1 MSDFRPNP
9 GDILLKN
16 YEIVSLVGEG
26 AFGSVYK
33 AKQTKLDRLVAI
45 KFLNAVNE
53 MQARFQD
60 ELDAIKSLDHP
71 NIVRLYDY
79 DILKGGIPCFVM
91 EFIDGRELGDVL
103 ASEGPFDCQ
112 YICEIA
118 LQALDALVETHR
130 KNIVHCDLKPEN
142 IMLTNVG
149 ARKNV
154 VKLIDFGVASI
165 LKGTGNDASRTGML
179 IGTPQYMAPEQI
191 LNKPIGPWTDIYA
204 LGLIMVE
211 LFTGKFVFDHEDPRE
226 VLKMQLYQ
234 QVEIPHDLACTA
246 LGPIVSRAIQK
257 DPERRYRNTQEVYD
271 DIKEASFTIQ
281 NIARNRGRKLATHRR
296 SLRQSIFADINDL
309 IRSDENGGKILFPP
323 ESVKIHDSTQKRTN
337 TENSQIRDVPDDIQH
352 LLDDDSSAASNTN
365 PNNID
370 ALDSAQTLSL
380 NANSVG
386 QKRAIEI
393 KNPGKAEFSGVN
405 SAYGRNLVST
415 SNDALTES
423 EENWPKKSK
432 KQSFSGSHPVV
443 FAVILVV
450 LGLSIVSVAS
460 IHISESKQYREFLTS
475 SNQMDH
481 LAAEQLQPPKTPQ
494 QPFVL
499 YSTIRDTAA
508 MMAYVAA
515 ISGHL
520 GVAQSP
526 SAYRTFSVIGTPT
539 DASIYVNSRLV
550 CVRTPCKINVAGSIE
565 KTVVEIRKGARSES
579 RTLDKT
585 NEKNATIMLV
595 LSE

>member
-1 MSDFRPNP
+1 MSDFRPQP

-118 LQALDALVETHR
+118 MQALDALVETHR

-165 LKGTGNDASRTGML
+165 LKGTGKDASRAGML

-226 VLKMQLYQ
+226 VLKIQLYQ

-281 NIARNRGRKLATHRR
+281 NIARNRVRKLATHRR

-309 IRSDENGGKILFPP
+309 LSSDENGGKILFPA
-323 ESVKIHDSTQKRTN
+323 ESVKVHDGAQNRSNTDRAQIH
-337 TENSQIRDVPDDIQH
+337 DVPDDIQH
-352 LLDDDSSAASNTN
+352 LLDDDSDVVHNN
-365 PNNID
+365 NNID

-380 NANSVG
+380 GAKTAG
-386 QKRAIEI
+386 QKQAIEI
-393 KNPGKAEFSGVN
+393 KNPGKNGFSGVN

-415 SNDALTES
+415 ANESSGES
-423 EENWPKKSK
+423 EEAWSKKTK
-432 KQSFSGSHPVV
+432 KQSFSVSHPIV
-443 FAVILVV
+443 FAIILVV
-450 LGLSIVSVAS
+450 LGLSIVFIAS
-460 IHISESKQYREFLTS
+460 IHISDSKLYRDFSMS
-475 SNQMDH
+475 SDDKYQ
-481 LAAEQLQPPKTPQ
+481 LAAVPLQPQKTSQ

-508 MMAYVAA
+508 LMSYVAA
-515 ISGHL
+515 ISGYM

-539 DASIYVNSRLV
+539 DASIYVNSRLA
-550 CVRTPCKINVAGSIE
+550 CARTPCKIHVAGSIE
-565 KTVVEIRKGARSES
+565 KTVVEIRKGARAES
-579 RTLDKT
+579 RTLE
-585 NEKNATIMLV
+585 NSHEKNATIMLV